1 MYSRLLSFLLI
12 TALAM
17 FATSCANDETAELDP
32 NMSLYD
38 QIELLIEQ
46 DEYESA
52 LSVLEEEDREDPE
65 VQRLLEKTHLNYGLN
80 SMNTFDESEMRSR
93 MNNALVQFTEV
104 LRINPNNSVA
114 QEQID
119 QIMGVYATIPD
130 RSPDE
135 DVLEGLREVGMDY

>member
-1 MYSRLLSFLLI
+1 MYSRILSFLL
-12 TALAM
+12 TSSLLL
-17 FATSCANDETAELDP
+17 FAISCANNETAELDP
-32 NMSLYD
+32 NISLYD

-52 LSVLEEEDREDPE
+52 LSVLENEDREDPE

-114 QEQID
+114 REQID

-130 RSPDE
+130 RAPE
-135 DVLEGLREVGMDY
+135 DHVLEGLREVGMDY

>member
-1 MYSRLLSFLLI
+1 
-12 TALAM
+12 
-17 FATSCANDETAELDP
+17 
-32 NMSLYD
+32 MSLYD

>member
-1 MYSRLLSFLLI
+1 MYSRIFSFLIISTLLFFTI
-12 TALAM
+12 
-17 FATSCANDETAELDP
+17 SCANDETAELDP

-52 LSVLEEEDREDPE
+52 LSVLEEENREDPE